1 MTYSMGGGAW
11 ALSYYL
17 LINSQLIPIV
27 FATVLLHLKNYSQ
40 YVIGLISDRRKK
52 REERG
57 DLIWR
62 RMNNNKVI
70 SAWDF

>member
-1 MTYSMGGGAW
+1 MGGSAW

-27 FATVLLHLKNYSQ
+27 FATVLLHFNDNS
-40 YVIGLISDRRKK
+40 R
-52 REERG
+52 REERR
-57 DLIWR
+57 DLIWK
-62 RMNNNKVI
+62 RMKNNKVI